1 MKMLGQLLR
10 QAREANCMGPE
21 QVARKVGYKNVRKGV
36 RKLKVIEATGMV
48 NDETLVRLADALGL
62 DWGLLEDVLDCLR
75 RDAQEGG
82 SVKGQCSPV
91 REPEPAEI
99 AHV

>member
-1 MKMLGQLLR
+1 MKLLGQLLR
-10 QAREANCMGPE
+10 QAREANRMEPE

-36 RKLKVIEATGMV
+36 RKLKVIEATGVV
-48 NDETLVRLADALGL
+48 NDETLVRLADALGI

-82 SVKGQCSPV
+82 GVKGEYSPV
-91 REPEPAEI
+91 RGMEPAEI
-99 AHV
+99 ARV